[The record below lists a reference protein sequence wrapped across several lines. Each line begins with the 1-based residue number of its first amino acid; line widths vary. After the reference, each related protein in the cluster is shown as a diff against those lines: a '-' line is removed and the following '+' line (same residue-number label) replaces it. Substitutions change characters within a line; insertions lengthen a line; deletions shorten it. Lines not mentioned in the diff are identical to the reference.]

1 MSQLRSHLVIF
12 AAAVLLSGCSF
23 VNNLLTGEDS
33 SQEEYPPADSEAV
46 QIPPSSSEQNA
57 QPTITQTPAP
67 APTQGAAPPA
77 VGTGNYSPQPVT
89 PGASTG
95 TYVGQKVASLRG
107 DLQRLQTNINQHNQ
121 ELQQARQGMASDAG
135 SYYSLVASIN
145 SRLQVGTTPGNP
157 QLVQQ
162 WTQAQSS
169 LGRLGDD
176 ITRLNTIS
184 NAAASDS
191 ALAAYIL
198 ESVRAAYGLQGAVD
212 EDHRQLAI
220 LENDCN
226 RTVVLIDRLL
236 NDLSEDISRQSNYV
250 SNERRNLTVLSLA
263 IKNGELYGQSLNNR
277 AFANAAP
284 QQVASATPAIAGRQP
299 LMVIRFDRP
308 NVAYEQALYSAVS
321 RALDRRPGATFDVV
335 AVSPTGGNAGQ
346 SALNTST
353 SKRNAETVVRSL
365 TNMGLPPDR
374 INLSATSSASAQG
387 NEVQVFVR

>member
-1 MSQLRSHLVIF
+1 MPQLRSHLVIF